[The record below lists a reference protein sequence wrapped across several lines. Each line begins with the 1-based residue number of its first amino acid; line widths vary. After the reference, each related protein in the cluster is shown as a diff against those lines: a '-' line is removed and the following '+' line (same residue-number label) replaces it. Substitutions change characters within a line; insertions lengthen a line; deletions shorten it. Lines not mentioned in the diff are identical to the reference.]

1 MSNDL
6 VPIGDIERMAGAIA
20 KSGLFGMKTPEQ
32 AVALMLIAQAEG
44 MHPAIAARDYHV
56 IQNRPALKADAMLA
70 RFQTAGGKVNWE
82 SYTDDAVTGVF
93 SHPQGGSVKI
103 EWTMKQARSIGLG
116 GKDNW
121 KNYPRAMLRARC
133 ISEGIRTVYP
143 ACVAGVY
150 TPEEVQDFEPQKPPP
165 IKDMGK
171 VVPVVDKPLVE
182 VLEAP
187 APTHD
192 DIPGIPI
199 YVPGME
205 QPFSTHPTE
214 HDWIENYAALVVRI
228 QASKKFTDDQK
239 VEKLGHLRACNAD
252 QLTIMS
258 SMDRLKLNAAI
269 SKAGG
274 TPDRFPKQSKEEF
287 EEMEEELQLQN
298 NTRHRDEE

>member
-1 MSNDL
+1 MNEL
-6 VPIGDIERMAGAIA
+6 VPIGDIERMATAIA

-56 IQNRPALKADAMLA
+56 IQGRPALKADAMLA
-70 RFQTAGGKVNWE
+70 RFQSAGGKVVWE
-82 SYTDDAVTGVF
+82 SYTDNAVIGVF
-93 SHPQGGSVKI
+93 SHPAGGSVKI
-103 EWTMKQARSIGLG
+103 EWTMRQAMSIGLG

-171 VVPVVDKPLVE
+171 VIPATNSPFNE
-182 VLEAP
+182 VLDAP
-187 APTHD
+187 APTD
-192 DIPGIPI
+192 EDIPGIPI

-205 QPFSTHPTE
+205 APFSTHPTE

-228 QASKKFTDDQK
+228 QASKKYSDDQK
-239 VEKLGHLRACNAD
+239 VEKLGNLRAVNAD
-252 QLTIMS
+252 QLAIMS

-274 TPDRFPKQSKEEF
+274 TPERFPKQSKEEWD
-287 EEMEEELQLQN
+287 EMEEELQLQN